1 MTNDAQELRD
11 LLAVQPTPT
20 CASLTPFEILD
31 ADSAAGFVRLSFAE
45 QPAFSNHFGN
55 IQGGF
60 AVAMIDVLVSLAAY
74 VKLRDWLPTV
84 EIKTSF
90 IGPARIGTCI
100 GEARVIRA
108 GKTVVFLEGSLWG
121 PDGQLAVHATAT
133 VLVKRTSA

>member
-1 MTNDAQELRD
+1 MTNDAQELRE
-11 LLAVQPTPT
+11 LLAGQPTPT
-20 CASLTPFEILD
+20 CASLTPFEIVD

-55 IQGGF
+55 LQGGF

-74 VKLRDWLPTV
+74 VKLREWLPTV

-90 IGPARIGTCI
+90 IGPARIGSCV
-100 GEARVIRA
+100 GEALVIRA
-108 GKTVVFLEGSLWG
+108 GKTVVFLESSLWG